1 MLRGKNKKTISIISC
16 MFLFALL
23 LSCAKQDSNKP
34 LKKTNELIILSPHPE
49 DMIDF
54 ITKEFHQRTGIKIT
68 VIREGTGEL
77 MQKVANLPYL
87 KADVFWGGGID
98 SLETIKDHF
107 LFYESEVTNA
117 IYPTYKSPHSLWHP
131 YSVLPMVI
139 IYNKSLIPPDLWP
152 KSWDDLLN
160 PFFKNRIIMA
170 DPQKSG
176 SAFTI
181 LTTLLYVKN
190 TNKNVLF
197 GGRDFLNALIGQLGE
212 EGITQ
217 NSNAILKAVSTGD
230 CFAGISF
237 EDYAITLEKLSSNVA
252 YIYPSEGTSLLPDG
266 VALLKNAEN
275 LIEAKAFIDF
285 VLDED
290 VQKLLLPRWQ
300 RRSVRTELEKSNK
313 KIMSPLIQY
322 PTTDAA
328 NSRELI
334 LYQWLDLLE
343 KNGIDTHS
351 ELNP

>member
-1 MLRGKNKKTISIISC
+1 
-16 MFLFALL
+16 
-23 LSCAKQDSNKP
+23 
-34 LKKTNELIILSPHPE
+34 
-49 DMIDF
+49 
-54 ITKEFHQRTGIKIT
+54 
-68 VIREGTGEL
+68 
-77 MQKVANLPYL
+77 
-87 KADVFWGGGID
+87 
-98 SLETIKDHF
+98 
-107 LFYESEVTNA
+107 
-117 IYPTYKSPHSLWHP
+117 
-131 YSVLPMVI
+131 
-139 IYNKSLIPPDLWP
+139 
-152 KSWDDLLN
+152 
-160 PFFKNRIIMA
+160 MA

-190 TNKNVLF
+190 TNKNILF
-197 GGRDFLNALIGQLGE
+197 GGTDFLNALIGQLGK